1 MQVYKYYPVASDR
14 MGIIWALSSIKGAC
28 VIEFGPAGTTH
39 YAVEGIGSLNGE
51 DNAKIYST
59 HMDQSDV
66 TFGKYDRLEN
76 AILEIDENISPSYIF
91 VMASSISS
99 IIGADIKSVCNMLEN
114 KVNSKL
120 IPIPTGGLKEDYNVG
135 IEYILELLVKEVVKE
150 NKQYNNRY
158 NIIGHNIDKYNF
170 GSDVKELERIMK
182 ELFDKDLN
190 TVFTYNTS
198 IEEIEKASSASLNIV
213 VRKEGLKAAKL
224 MKEKYNIPYVYKSLY
239 GLKNTMKFIED
250 LSMLGDFKLNEHK
263 YKKEIEEVKS
273 HIFSTKRKFY
283 FYEGSKKCSL
293 FGDYDTVLGMKDLLE
308 ELNLEVDRSEVLYKE
323 EDDLVLSGCSELE
336 RMKYLK
342 DAELLILLGDGPSID
357 MNHRS
362 KLDIQISNPNLD
374 KINIYNYTPYI
385 GFRGCLNIIEKILNI
400 KL

>member
-1 MQVYKYYPVASDR
+1 MQVYKYYPVANDR

-99 IIGADIKSVCNMLEN
+99 IIGADIKSVCNMLKN
-114 KVNSKL
+114 KVNAKL

-150 NKQYNNRY
+150 NKQDNNRY
-158 NIIGHNIDKYNF
+158 NIIGYNIDKYNF

-190 TVFTYNTS
+190 TVFTCNTS

-213 VRKEGLKAAKL
+213 VRKESLKAAKL

-250 LSMLGDFKLNEHK
+250 LSTLADFKLNEDK

-273 HIFSTKRKFY
+273 HIFSIKRKFY

-323 EDDLVLSGCSELE
+323 EDDLVLSGRSELE

-400 KL
+400 KI